1 MLRTSLAVIGFALLA
16 GCAQVEQPDRAVADA
31 SDFVVPVVSDAT
43 SESDAIQLD
52 QNTQPS
58 SPDALQ
64 HQSQPSDNM
73 GPAEQGQMQ
82 ESDDINN

>member
-1 MLRTSLAVIGFALLA
+1 MLRTVLAIFAMML
-16 GCAQVEQPDRAVADA
+16 
-31 SDFVVPVVSDAT
+31 FVGAANAATDAT

-58 SPDALQ
+58 PDDAIQ
-64 HQSQPSDNM
+64 HQGQPSDNM
-73 GPAEQGQMQ
+73 GPAEQRQMQ

>member
-1 MLRTSLAVIGFALLA
+1 MLRTVLAIFAMML
-16 GCAQVEQPDRAVADA
+16 
-31 SDFVVPVVSDAT
+31 FVGAANAATDAT

-58 SPDALQ
+58 DDAIQ

-73 GPAEQGQMQ
+73 GPAEQRQMQ